1 MKIYHSPGSRSVRV
15 IWLFEEL
22 GLPYELVQFKL
33 GAPETRSPDYLK
45 VHPMGRVPALE
56 DGSQTIFE
64 SGAIIQYVVAKYG
77 DGALEPDVASPEFG
91 NYLQWLHYAEGMLM
105 PQVNIL
111 VVETI
116 FLSEERRN
124 QVNIDRAMKLLNR
137 MLVAVDAHMEGRDY
151 LAGEFSAADI
161 MTGHACS
168 VSRRLGADVSELPN
182 LSAYIDRVEARPAL
196 IAARAHND

>member
-33 GAPETRSPDYLK
+33 GAPEMRSPDYLK

-77 DGALEPDVASPEFG
+77 DGALVPDVASPEFG
-91 NYLQWLHYAEGMLM
+91 IYLQWLHYAEGMLM

-182 LSAYIDRVEARPAL
+182 LSAYIDRIESRPAL
-196 IAARAHND
+196 IAARAHSD

>member
-1 MKIYHSPGSRSVRV
+1 MKIYHSPDSRSVRV

-22 GLPYELVQFKL
+22 GLPYELETFKL
-33 GAPETRSPDYLK
+33 GAPETRAPEYLK

-56 DGSQTIFE
+56 DGDQTIFE
-64 SGAIIQYVVAKYG
+64 SGAIVQYVLAKYG
-77 DGALEPDVASPEFG
+77 DGALVPDVDSPEFG

-105 PQVNIL
+105 PQINIL

-137 MLVAVDAHMEGRDY
+137 MLVAVDRHMEGRDY
-151 LAGEFSAADI
+151 LAGEFSAADV

-168 VSRRLGADVSELPN
+168 VSRRLAADVSGLFN
-182 LSAYIDRVEARPAL
+182 LTAYIERVDSRPAL
-196 IAARAHND
+196 KAAREHNG